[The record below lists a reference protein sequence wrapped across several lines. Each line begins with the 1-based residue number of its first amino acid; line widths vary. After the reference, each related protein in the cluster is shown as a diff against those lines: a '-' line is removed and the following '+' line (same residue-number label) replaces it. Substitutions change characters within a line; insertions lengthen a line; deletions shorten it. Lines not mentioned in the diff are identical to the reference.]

1 MNSNILKILLVED
14 NLGDAR
20 LIEEM
25 LKESGIRFTLDCA
38 GSLSAGIGLISSNDL
53 DVILLDLGLP
63 DSKGLDTLF
72 KLQKN
77 KPHATAAAAAII
89 VLTGLADDATGLEA
103 VKSGAQDY
111 LIKGQINGI
120 LLGRSINYAM
130 ERKIA
135 EKEIYKLNAE
145 LEQRVQERTAELES
159 KNRELQIM
167 IDGFTDQELR
177 MIELKEQVAELKKQK
192 DERNKNII

>member
-177 MIELKEQVAELKKQK
+177 MIELKEQVAELKKQR
-192 DERNKNII
+192 DERNKKIL